1 MRVKLALNEILVQI
15 LDSVESFQQVNLD
28 CAAVLVLPAVVSD
41 RCELVLCKLH
51 LFLWFLGN
59 SWARSGGDF

>member
-15 LDSVESFQQVNLD
+15 LDSIESFKQVNLD

-41 RCELVLCKLH
+41 RYELVLHKLH
-51 LFLWFLGN
+51 LFFGHLGN
-59 SWARSGGDF
+59 NWVRSGGNF

>member
-41 RCELVLCKLH
+41 RCELVLRKLH
-51 LFLWFLGN
+51 LFLGFLGN
-59 SWARSGGDF
+59 NWARSGGDF